1 MTTDRARTLVFRF
14 GQVAA
19 LLLLAGLGM
28 IDLIA
33 GHVPETGL
41 RALVG
46 LAEIAVTIAIAAI
59 WLPAHKQNTRLLP
72 ALAVAA
78 SVFSMLLTFAEA
90 SAAGEWNGS
99 IGAAESA
106 ALLGLLSV
114 VVRRSH
120 RTLVWPA
127 SIAVTAAIVIQPTAL
142 GLDSV
147 TLALALALALAAAVA
162 AAAGGFVR
170 FQDVT
175 RQRQLD
181 TVRAE
186 QRTEFARDLHDFIA
200 HHVTGIVLQAQG
212 ARIIAEQDPQRVIT
226 ALEQIEKAGAETMAS
241 MRRMVGVL
249 RQSSESSDAD
259 AGPLTPLAGVAEL
272 QPLIDSF
279 GENGSPLAQ
288 LHVDGD
294 IDGLPVEIT
303 SSAYRVVMEALTNIR
318 KHARDATAVDVW
330 VQRTPD
336 RLLVRIAND
345 GPPPRAGLIRE
356 APGRFGLI
364 GLTERLSAVGGRL
377 QAGPG
382 IDGGWIVNA
391 DLPLRR

>member
-1 MTTDRARTLVFRF
+1 MFRF
-14 GQVAA
+14 GQIAA
-19 LLLLAGLGM
+19 VLFLAGLGM
-28 IDLIA
+28 IDITA
-33 GHVPETGL
+33 GPGPETGL
-41 RALVG
+41 GALVG
-46 LAEIAVTIAIAAI
+46 LAEIATVIAVTAI
-59 WLPAHKQNTRLLP
+59 WLPARKRNTRLLP

-90 SAAGEWNGS
+90 HVAGAWNGS
-99 IGAAESA
+99 IGAAETA

-127 SIAVTAAIVIQPTAL
+127 SVAVTAAIVMQPIVL
-142 GLDSV
+142 LDLSFDAV
-147 TLALALALALAAAVA
+147 ALALALALAAAVA

-186 QRTEFARDLHDFIA
+186 QRSEFARDLHDFIA
-200 HHVTGIVLQAQG
+200 HHVTGIIVQAQG
-212 ARIIAEQDPQRVIT
+212 ARIIAEQDPQRVVA
-226 ALEQIEKAGAETMAS
+226 ALDQIEKAAAETMAS

-249 RQSSESSDAD
+249 RQPSESSDAD
-259 AGPLTPLAGVAEL
+259 AAPLTPLGGVAEL

-279 GENGSPLAQ
+279 GENGGPLAR

-318 KHARDATAVDVW
+318 RHAQEATAVDVS
-330 VQRTPD
+330 VRRTPD
-336 RLLVRIAND
+336 WVIVRIAND
-345 GPPPRAGLIRE
+345 GPPPRAALTRE
-356 APGRFGLI
+356 TPGRFGLF
-364 GLTERLSAVGGRL
+364 GLTERLSAVGGHL

-382 IDGGWIVNA
+382 IDGGWIVYA
-391 DLPLRR
+391 GLPLRR

>member
-1 MTTDRARTLVFRF
+1 MFRL
-14 GQVAA
+14 GQIAA
-19 LLLLAGLGM
+19 LLFLAGLGF
-28 IDLIA
+28 IDITA
-33 GHVPETGL
+33 WRVSQTGL
-41 RALVG
+41 STLVG
-46 LAEIAVTIAIAAI
+46 LAEIAIAIAIAAI
-59 WLPAHKQNTRLLP
+59 WLPAHRQNTRLLP
-72 ALAVAA
+72 ALALAA
-78 SVFSMLLTFAEA
+78 SVFSMLLTFAEG
-90 SAAGEWNGS
+90 SVAGDWSSS
-99 IGAAESA
+99 ISAAESA

-127 SIAVTAAIVIQPTAL
+127 AIAVTAAIVIQPTAL
-142 GLDSV
+142 GLGSDS
-147 TLALALALALAAAVA
+147 LALALAFALALARLAAVA
-162 AAAGGFVR
+162 AAAGAFAR

-200 HHVTGIVLQAQG
+200 HHVTGIVVQAQG
-212 ARIIAEQDPQRVIT
+212 ARIIAEQDPKRVVA

-241 MRRMVGVL
+241 MRRMVGLL
-249 RQSSESSDAD
+249 RQPSESSDTD

-279 GENGSPLAQ
+279 GKNGGPPAQ
-288 LHVDGD
+288 LHVDGN

-336 RLLVRIAND
+336 WLLVRIAND
-345 GPPPRAGLIRE
+345 GPPPRAGLTRE
-356 APGRFGLI
+356 AHGRFGLF
-364 GLTERLSAVGGRL
+364 GLTERLTAVGGHL

-382 IDGGWIVNA
+382 IDGGWIVSA
-391 DLPLRR
+391 GLPVHGAV